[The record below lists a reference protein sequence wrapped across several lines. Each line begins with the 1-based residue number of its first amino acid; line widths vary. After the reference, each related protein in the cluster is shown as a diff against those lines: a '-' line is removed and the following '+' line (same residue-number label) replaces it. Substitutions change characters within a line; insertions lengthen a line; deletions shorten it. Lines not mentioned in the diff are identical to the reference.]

1 MNFSSILIHLQRKE
15 VKIALIAIA
24 IIIIFII
31 VFSMLGSGNKQTT
44 NTINSQEQASQNSE
58 ETKIAF
64 SELIYSLYFP
74 KSFKD
79 NSSLYTYTPSDSV
92 LVNYVDINSK
102 KVALESTFVE
112 YANKKV
118 TMTITYTD
126 FFETENSKTEAIEIL
141 GVNEDVA
148 SIVIVTIVSTGK
160 PSMIV
165 FLTVNGNIYYLNE
178 SALNKKVYTAKKI
191 PDLTEV
197 YSIKKVNQLRDN
209 ALDSTTAVIASK
221 FDGSYVDINEYIYNL

>member
-1 MNFSSILIHLQRKE
+1 MNFSAILVHLQRKE

-24 IIIIFII
+24 AIIIIII
-31 VFSMLGSGNKQTT
+31 GFSIFSGGNKGST
-44 NTINSQEQASQNSE
+44 NIINSGDSQNIQ
-58 ETKIAF
+58 ETEISY
-64 SELIYSLYFP
+64 SELMDSLYFP

-102 KVALESTFVE
+102 KVALESTVVE
-112 YANKKV
+112 YSNKKV
-118 TMTITYTD
+118 TMTTSYTD
-126 FFETENSKTEAIEIL
+126 FFESENSKTESVEIL

-148 SIVIVTIVSTGK
+148 SIVVVPIVSTGR

-165 FLTVNGNIYYLNE
+165 FLTVNGNLYYLNE

-209 ALDSTTAVIASK
+209 ALDSTTAVIASL
-221 FDGSYVDINEYIYNL
+221 FDGRYVDINEYIYNM